1 MAVVLMFFQ
10 HRGAA
15 RGEWAMFAGVLE
27 PVDMD
32 IPLVFFHSM
41 DRSGKFTTKVAGRSA
56 IHYAAIRSVFNPDV
70 VF

>member
-32 IPLVFFHSM
+32 IPLVFFIAWTVLENLPQKLQVDPPS
-41 DRSGKFTTKVAGRSA
+41 TTRLF
-56 IHYAAIRSVFNPDV
+56 AACLILM
-70 VF
+70 